1 MLIKAAF
8 ASVLDGA
15 PCWERC
21 SLIMIMLCG
30 RVTLSEKMTAI
41 KGGHSTQ
48 FTDWAVNA
56 GVVTHPHPNPE
67 RVQKWTSH
75 SELFCF
81 LSQSNVD
88 ETTVPSDQH
97 HDMCCQNDLL
107 IAPDSGTGVG
117 GGQTSQNALVVV

>member
-1 MLIKAAF
+1 MLIKAVF

-30 RVTLSEKMTAI
+30 RVTLSEKMT
-41 KGGHSTQ
+41 GHSTW
-48 FTDWAVNA
+48 FTDWAANA
-56 GVVTHPHPNPE
+56 CVVTHRHPHPHPE

-75 SELFCF
+75 SKLFCF

-88 ETTVPSDQH
+88 ETTLPSNQH
-97 HDMCCQNDLL
+97 HGMCCQNDLL
-107 IAPDSGTGVG
+107 IGPSSGTCVG
-117 GGQTSQNALVVV
+117 GGQTNQNALVVV